1 MEAAWRQRRILWLS
15 GVRRIGK
22 TSLAQQIRDAIYFNC
37 DRPSVRRE
45 MDDPE
50 FFLANA
56 PPNSTLVLDEVHRL
70 ANPTELLKLAADEY
84 PSIRILATGSSSLS
98 ATKAFSDTLTG
109 RKVAMHLT
117 PVLWRERDTFGIATL
132 DDRLFRGGFPET
144 VLGKADRGT
153 FFGEWMDSYYAR
165 DIVELFR
172 IRDPSGYLRLVEIL
186 FRRSTGQLETTD
198 LAKESGLSRPTVDS
212 YLAAMEM
219 SHVIFRLRPFHGGG
233 TREIVRQPK
242 VYGFDTGFV
251 CWVRGWDEVT
261 PEVRG
266 RLWEHLVLDELRC
279 SVEDRRLR
287 YWRDKSGREID
298 FVVDRGNG
306 VVDTIEA
313 KINPERVDHKNLEA
327 FRALYPDGSDYV
339 AVPFCERP
347 RALKIANRR
356 VIVNE
361 PARIPT
367 E

>member
-1 MEAAWRQRRILWLS
+1 
-15 GVRRIGK
+15 
-22 TSLAQQIRDAIYFNC
+22 
-37 DRPSVRRE
+37 
-45 MDDPE
+45 
-50 FFLANA
+50 
-56 PPNSTLVLDEVHRL
+56 
-70 ANPTELLKLAADEY
+70 
-84 PSIRILATGSSSLS
+84 
-98 ATKAFSDTLTG
+98 
-109 RKVAMHLT
+109 
-117 PVLWRERDTFGIATL
+117 
-132 DDRLFRGGFPET
+132 FPET
-144 VLGKADRGT
+144 VLGKADRGA

-212 YLAAMEM
+212 YLVAMEM